1 MNHITIGDI
10 SPRIRYIAD
19 GRQTVFSYPFPI
31 FENSDLEVFIGDVR
45 QSGGFTVT
53 GAGNSR
59 GGSLTFTT
67 PPPAHA
73 VVTLRRQIP
82 VQRTTDFQEG
92 GAFRA
97 KVINDE
103 LDRMTAQI
111 QQVETEAGRGIKPS
125 PSDAVERLTLPP
137 SGTRTGKLLGFNDRG
152 ELVAKVTPGE
162 VKTASQRAR
171 DAEVSR
177 REAETASQQA
187 ATHQTHARR
196 YRTEAREAR
205 DETRGA
211 LQTARITKATAAEAR
226 AGTNNTKL
234 MTPLR
239 VKEATKHFSAPRFAQ
254 TSPYIRIIKTPGDT
268 GHYYPVLLGG
278 GSFLGDV
285 LIQRHQHMD
294 AVYSGGLLF
303 DVRCYPDGRGY
314 WPKRYDVRAYQEV
327 NYPSTGNLTPQF
339 IARLQ
344 TDATARRDRTAIWLR
359 GATTYRVWLSDGT
372 AVVSN
377 AQGRIGTQTFG
388 VLDKNYAPLLPKYTD
403 RGGLPVGTI
412 IAFSGPQTVPGWLRC
427 NGARV
432 LKSHYNDLY
441 NIIGHTYALSTD
453 TTANKANHFRVPDMR
468 DLFIRGATQSNPVS
482 SIREQGALS
491 VPPTGWGAFGNHPA
505 PTRPAT
511 RGRLLVGSGI
521 GENREVLESVLQ
533 AGRNVNVTGNVVPRH
548 LNLIHW
554 IKF

>member
-1 MNHITIGDI
+1 MTTTLRERITAAVTAIETAGRKLHQI
-10 SPRIRYIAD
+10 VHGGAEMTVSTD
-19 GRQTVFSYPFPI
+19 GGPVKSLAKVVA
-31 FENSDLEVFIGDVR
+31 DLE
-45 QSGGFTVT
+45 QQGGEIPAQV
-53 GAGNSR
+53 
-59 GGSLTFTT
+59 
-67 PPPAHA
+67 AHA
-73 VVTLRRQIP
+73 Q
-82 VQRTTDFQEG
+82 
-92 GAFRA
+92 
-97 KVINDE
+97 
-103 LDRMTAQI
+103 
-111 QQVETEAGRGIKPS
+111 
-125 PSDAVERLTLPP
+125 
-137 SGTRTGKLLGFNDRG
+137 
-152 ELVAKVTPGE
+152 
-162 VKTASQRAR
+162 
-171 DAEVSR
+171 
-177 REAETASQQA
+177 
-187 ATHQTHARR
+187 R

-205 DETRGA
+205 DETRDA
-211 LQTARITKATAAEAR
+211 LQTARITKASPTEAR

-239 VKEATKHFSAPRFAQ
+239 VKEATDTRRATGAEARTGTNNTKLMTPLRVKQATEHFNAPRFSQ
-254 TSPYIRIIKTPGDT
+254 TSPYIQTIKTPGDT
-268 GHYYPVLLGG
+268 RHYYPVQLGG

-327 NYPSTGNLTPQF
+327 VYRNTGSHTPQF
-339 IARLQ
+339 IAKLQ
-344 TDATARRDRTAIWLR
+344 VDAGARQGKTVIWLR
-359 GATTYRVWLSDGT
+359 GATTYRVWLSDGV
-372 AVVSN
+372 AALSN

-441 NIIGHTYALSTD
+441 NIIGHNYALTTD
-453 TTANKANHFRVPDMR
+453 TTANKANHFRVPDTR

-491 VPPTGWGAFGNHPA
+491 VPPTGWGVFGHHPA

-521 GENREVLESVLQ
+521 GEHREVLESVFQ
-533 AGRNVNVTGNVVPRH
+533 AGQNVNVTGNVVPRH